1 MNKILIFLI
10 YVIIIT
16 GCSFNNNSKFWTATQ
31 NIPEEENKN
40 YQEIFVKE
48 KALEKELNANVKI
61 NLGNIINNNSK
72 IRDFLNNDGR
82 LNYNGVLKKSSRY
95 KFSKIKN
102 FYQFEPEMSFDDKD
116 KIFFDNKGSILKF
129 DKDSK
134 LIWKKNYYS
143 KSEKKLKPVLQFA
156 NNGNLLVVADN
167 IAKYYAINLSSGELL
182 WSKNNLAPFNSQ
194 IKIYE
199 NKFFI
204 VDFSNTLR
212 CFH

>member
-82 LNYNGVLKKSSRY
+82 LNYDGVLKKSSRY
-95 KFSKIKN
+95 KFSKITSN
-102 FYQFEPEMSFDDKD
+102 LCCST
-116 KIFFDNKGSILKF
+116 I
-129 DKDSK
+129 K
-134 LIWKKNYYS
+134 LPPRY
-143 KSEKKLKPVLQFA
+143 
-156 NNGNLLVVADN
+156 
-167 IAKYYAINLSSGELL
+167 
-182 WSKNNLAPFNSQ
+182 
-194 IKIYE
+194 
-199 NKFFI
+199 
-204 VDFSNTLR
+204 
-212 CFH
+212 